1 MDTLLDTLVVNVRA
15 DTQGLKQSLGQARGD
30 FDALAVGAQSAAN
43 RMERAFDKFLRTGEF
58 NFESLKSVALGVLN
72 DIASAALQSGLD
84 AIFGGGKRDGSS
96 FGSMLFGGFL
106 NAIGLPGRAT
116 GGPVSSG
123 SPYLVGERGPE
134 LFVPNGYGR
143 VEPLQS
149 AQSRGVNITINMN
162 GGSSEPRHMARSANQ
177 VAVGVRRAIAQSE
190 GLA

>member
-30 FDALAVGAQSAAN
+30 FDALAVGAQSAAG

-72 DIASAALQSGLD
+72 DIASAALQGGLQ
-84 AIFGGGKRDGSS
+84 AIFGGGKRDG
-96 FGSMLFGGFL
+96 GGIGNVLLGGFL
-106 NAIGLPGRAT
+106 NAFGLAGRAT

-149 AQSRGVNITINMN
+149 ANSRGVNITINMN
-162 GGSSEPRHMARSANQ
+162 GSSNEPRHMARSANQ
-177 VAVGVRRAIAQSE
+177 VAVAVRRAIAQSE